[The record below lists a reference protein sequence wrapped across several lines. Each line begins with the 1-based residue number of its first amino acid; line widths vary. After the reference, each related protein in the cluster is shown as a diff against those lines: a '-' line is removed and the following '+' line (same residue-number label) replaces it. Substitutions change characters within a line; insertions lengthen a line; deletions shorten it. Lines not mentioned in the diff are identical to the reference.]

1 MKEDVPR
8 CAKMLVVAQKGTEDL
23 FCEHLEC
30 IISMKNVSKFG
41 MTTKTKIVVSNL
53 YRTFREL
60 KTSENA
66 YIRHFRNFVKL
77 VAWYDNEWGFSCKML
92 DLTRHIDSVRKA

>member
-53 YRTFREL
+53 
-60 KTSENA
+60 
-66 YIRHFRNFVKL
+66 IQNF
-77 VAWYDNEWGFSCKML
+77 
-92 DLTRHIDSVRKA
+92 

>member
-8 CAKMLVVAQKGTEDL
+8 CAKMLVVAQKRAEDL

-53 YRTFREL
+53 
-60 KTSENA
+60 
-66 YIRHFRNFVKL
+66 IQNF
-77 VAWYDNEWGFSCKML
+77 
-92 DLTRHIDSVRKA
+92 

>member
-1 MKEDVPR
+1 MDYDIILQ
-8 CAKMLVVAQKGTEDL
+8 KMITDIINGNGTIFVAQKRTEDL

-53 YRTFREL
+53 
-60 KTSENA
+60 
-66 YIRHFRNFVKL
+66 IQNFWKIKNVQKCL
-77 VAWYDNEWGFSCKML
+77 C
-92 DLTRHIDSVRKA
+92 

>member
-8 CAKMLVVAQKGTEDL
+8 CAKMLVVAQKRAEDL

-53 YRTFREL
+53 
-60 KTSENA
+60 
-66 YIRHFRNFVKL
+66 IQNFWKIKNVQKCL
-77 VAWYDNEWGFSCKML
+77 C
-92 DLTRHIDSVRKA
+92 